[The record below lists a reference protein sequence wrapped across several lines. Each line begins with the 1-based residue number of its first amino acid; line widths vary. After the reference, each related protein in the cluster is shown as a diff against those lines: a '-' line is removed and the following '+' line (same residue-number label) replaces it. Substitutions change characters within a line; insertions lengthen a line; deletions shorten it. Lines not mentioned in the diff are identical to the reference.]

1 MKPILALSE
10 NPAYTKALERA
21 LTQFED
27 LYQILDE
34 KQFKELVLNPGFS
47 EQASLVLFDPASGP
61 VPWEIVRKLKAS
73 HETRAVPVIAV
84 SSRSDEAHRYKLLAM
99 DVHEYFAFP
108 FSRREFV
115 LRCERAIEAWHEE
128 KNWKDGVRLLRGYRQ
143 VAEKTDVEKREMQ
156 EILAA
161 QEAVIELG
169 RQERQEIDSIRNAQE
184 AVFEMSRQELM
195 EANEKLR
202 QSYEAKLEAVREK
215 SELQMMFGKYIAP
228 EVIEVL
234 MRQDGLQRLAGEK
247 QDVSV
252 LFADIRGFTSLCDE
266 MPPHKVILLL
276 NEFFTELTETILE
289 HHGIIDKYSGDNIIA
304 IFGAPA
310 ELPYHEQ
317 AAVLAAI
324 GMQEKFSLLK
334 ESWKSIYRAD
344 AGLGIGINFGQAIVG
359 NVGCYHKISY
369 TAIGDVVNIA
379 ARFEQIARDGEIII
393 GENLRERMSDDF
405 LARNGLTLEAQEPVT
420 IRGKKGLHTT
430 WNIRQERV

>member
-1 MKPILALSE
+1 MKPILVLSG
-10 NPAYTKALERA
+10 NSAYTRALERA
-21 LTQFED
+21 LDHFGD
-27 LYQILDE
+27 VYQ
-34 KQFKELVLNPGFS
+34 VLPESGFAEYAAS
-47 EQASLVLFDPASGP
+47 QGFADRTSLVILDPASGGQT
-61 VPWEIVRKLKAS
+61 WRAIGRLKSS
-73 HETRAVPVIAV
+73 HETRAIPIVAV
-84 SSRSDEAHRYKLLAM
+84 ASKNDESDRYKLVAL
-99 DVHEYFAFP
+99 DVHEYFVFP

-115 LRCERAIEAWHEE
+115 LRCERAIDAYHEE
-128 KNWKDGVRLLRGYRQ
+128 KNWKDGVHLLRGYRQ
-143 VAEKTDVEKREMQ
+143 LAKQTHSENVEMQ

-169 RQERQEIDSIRNAQE
+169 RQERQEIDSIRTAQE

-195 EANEKLR
+195 VANEKLR
-202 QSYEAKLEAVREK
+202 QSYEAKLAAVREK
-215 SELQMMFGKYIAP
+215 GELQMMFGKYIAP

-276 NEFFTELTETILE
+276 NEFFTELTETIIE
-289 HHGIIDKYSGDNIIA
+289 HHGIIDKYSGDNIMA

-324 GMQEKFSLLK
+324 GMQEKFTLLK
-334 ESWKSIYRAD
+334 DSWKSIYRAD
-344 AGLGIGINFGQAIVG
+344 AGLGIGINCGQAIVG

-379 ARFEQIARDGEIII
+379 ARFEQIARDGQIII
-393 GENLRERMSDDF
+393 GENLRERLSDEF
-405 LARNGLTLEAQEPVT
+405 LSRNGLALAVQEPVS

-430 WNIRQERV
+430 WTIRRERA